1 MHTLRDPDATVA
13 HGWDGGLATVWQQA
27 FCVKESKNREA
38 FLRPGWSLDLE
49 PQKLNR
55 DIVW

>member
-1 MHTLRDPDATVA
+1 MRPWLIGGMVAQTV
-13 HGWDGGLATVWQQA
+13 LQQA

-55 DIVW
+55 NIVW